1 MKTMRISE
9 DAHRALTR
17 WLGQLMAQSGKP
29 RTYSDVIESLV
40 SQAILLS
47 PELVKH
53 VDEFIE
59 ANKHMGYVTREE
71 LIREAVDEK
80 LRRPSTPKEVD
91 E

>member
-1 MKTMRISE
+1 
-9 DAHRALTR
+9 
-17 WLGQLMAQSGKP
+17 MAQSGKP